1 MKKVFLSHSSKDKE
15 FVRRVADIIGLN
27 ICIIDECEFEI
38 GMKNI
43 DEIFRGI
50 GKSDI
55 FVYFISQNSLESDW
69 VKKELNIANE
79 RIINFSER
87 KMQIYPIIIDSSINY
102 SDDRI
107 AEFLKN
113 GNDSYNLRHI
123 LKPEIAARKI
133 KTQLVKLEMAQDRIF
148 EERKNY
154 YYQQY

>member
-1 MKKVFLSHSSKDKE
+1 MEL
-15 FVRRVADIIGLN
+15 RGLII
-27 ICIIDECEFEI
+27 
-38 GMKNI
+38 
-43 DEIFRGI
+43 
-50 GKSDI
+50 
-55 FVYFISQNSLESDW
+55 SL
-69 VKKELNIANE
+69 KELNIANE

-154 YYQQY
+154 YYVFPGIQYSYQSNL